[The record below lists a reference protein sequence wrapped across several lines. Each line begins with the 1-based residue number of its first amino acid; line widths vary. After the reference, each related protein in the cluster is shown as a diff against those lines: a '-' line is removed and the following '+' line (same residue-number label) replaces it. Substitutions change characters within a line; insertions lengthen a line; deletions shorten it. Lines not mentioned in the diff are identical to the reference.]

1 MGNGL
6 SHIENVELVVFALLL
21 GNELNVPCPRGEVAL
36 SDVFVKVLRGIVLV
50 GSSEILSLLACEVLD
65 ALISLEVILDV
76 VNFSLFVHPLVGVRA
91 VAIQMSETI
100 GGATI

>member
-6 SHIENVELVVFALLL
+6 RHIENVELVVFTLLL
-21 GNELNVPCPRGEVAL
+21 RYELHVPCPRGEVAL
-36 SDVFVKVLRGIVLV
+36 GDVVVQVLRGIVLV
-50 GSSEILSLLACEVLD
+50 GSCEVCSLLASEVLD
-65 ALISLEVILDV
+65 PLVGLEVILDV
-76 VNFSLFVHPLVGVRA
+76 VNFTLLVHPLVGVRA

>member
-6 SHIENVELVVFALLL
+6 RHIENVELVVFTLLL
-21 GNELNVPCPRGEVAL
+21 GDELHVPCPRGEVAL
-36 SDVFVKVLRGIVLV
+36 GDVLIQVLGGIVLV
-50 GSSEILSLLACEVLD
+50 GSCEVCSLFASEVLD
-65 ALISLEVILDV
+65 ALVGLEVILDV
-76 VNFSLFVHPLVGVRA
+76 VNFSLLVHPLVGVRA

>member
-1 MGNGL
+1 LGDGL
-6 SHIENVELVVFALLL
+6 SHIENVKLVVFTLLL
-21 GNELNVPCPRGEVAL
+21 GDELNVPCPGWEVAL

-50 GSSEILSLLACEVLD
+50 GSGKILSLLASEVLD
-65 ALISLEVILDV
+65 ALIGLEVIFDV
-76 VNFSLFVHPLVGVRA
+76 VNFALFVNPLVGVRA